1 LVCGNHQGQRPRAPR
16 KQAGHTS
23 ASDQCQNQLQ
33 ICLALQQ
40 LSTQAIGADCS
51 ILLTQ
56 TSVSGQSS
64 LLLAQ
69 RMRVQKTL
77 AHSAQEFLQRI

>member
-1 LVCGNHQGQRPRAPR
+1 MRPFEA
-16 KQAGHTS
+16 
-23 ASDQCQNQLQ
+23 
-33 ICLALQQ
+33 
-40 LSTQAIGADCS
+40 AIGADCS